1 MALPDALGSLLPGQ
15 PETVVPSRVPITL
28 ARDQEREFQCPGVDE
43 KPNALEFR
51 CGSQGCMAGL
61 HNAFRSDSS

>member
-28 ARDQEREFQCPGVDE
+28 ARGQEREFQCPG
-43 KPNALEFR
+43 
-51 CGSQGCMAGL
+51 GG
-61 HNAFRSDSS
+61 